1 MKGFNNITVS
11 GTWQTLNKR
20 KGSLLPLLWGALFLL
35 FQSLYSQILLSGVVF
50 GKDFKGAKLKR
61 QNILREGG
69 YTDVVAQGY
78 LGIKWLILNN

>member
-1 MKGFNNITVS
+1 MS
-11 GTWQTLNKR
+11 GTWQTLDKC

-35 FQSLYSQILLSGVVF
+35 FQSLSFQILISGVIF

-69 YTDVVAQGY
+69 YTDVVT
-78 LGIKWLILNN
+78 